1 MNFQD
6 IPARILIIRVKPT
19 TKIPTLLELP
29 VFSVEARLIRTD
41 EFEIRLRDSVVFVRP
56 VVATDIRRL
65 NAELASGRSLLAQL
79 ASPAADGS
87 IELQIAFFTGDSL
100 EMGEVEIG
108 VDEYVEK
115 GLKKMGRGFK
125 GQSPYEKL
133 GQLCSFQQGENN
145 FFFLT
150 SGSAIQGEL
159 ELGGENAPNETRT
172 EASQKNSFGITGDTI
187 RFVAT
192 EKSIPGGNSIFIAT
206 RLTKPKNEP
215 DRALRLAKGRLR
227 FVDWTQAGQV
237 QILAKAQMTALT
249 QDDGSYLKKWDE
261 FGEVE
266 GELLLNQAL
275 AVGT

>member
-1 MNFQD
+1 M
-6 IPARILIIRVKPT
+6 
-19 TKIPTLLELP
+19 
-29 VFSVEARLIRTD
+29 
-41 EFEIRLRDSVVFVRP
+41 
-56 VVATDIRRL
+56 
-65 NAELASGRSLLAQL
+65 
-79 ASPAADGS
+79 
-87 IELQIAFFTGDSL
+87 GD
-100 EMGEVEIG
+100 VEIG

-115 GLKKMGRGFK
+115 GLKKMGHGFRARAPTK
-125 GQSPYEKL
+125 TRPTL
-133 GQLCSFQQGENN
+133 QLSARRKQ

-150 SGSAIQGEL
+150 SGSAIHGEL
-159 ELGGENAPNETRT
+159 ELDGENAPNETRT

-249 QDDGSYLKKWDE
+249 QDDGSYLKSGTSLVRLKVNCCSIRHVQSARCSSRIWSR
-261 FGEVE
+261 G
-266 GELLLNQAL
+266 GTGLLRFAL
-275 AVGT
+275 SKPLI